1 MMMALYRV
9 KDWNTH
15 FENNRTRELKR
26 LDWVPVPNKMDGRGY
41 TALVDHPNGA
51 AHLGG
56 WIAILEI
63 ASRQKVRGEIP
74 QDGAGLS
81 QCLARISRLPAILFE
96 ELIPRLES
104 MGWVEGAEIPQLGAT
119 IPQDGAASR
128 ARIPFP
134 SVQFSSLPSDFEER
148 FSAAWDRHKKHRGEV
163 TRQMVAQRLLDVDW
177 DAWDAR
183 HVPFCEFWDRAGWT
197 VCTLGMLQWYENGMP
212 LPPPEAIDRK
222 PAKSKTTSS
231 LDEYFKSGDNA
242 Q

>member
-1 MMMALYRV
+1 MALYRV
-9 KDWNTH
+9 SRWNEF

-41 TALVDHPNGA
+41 TALVEHPNGA

-81 QCLARISRLPAILFE
+81 QCLARLSRLPAGLFD

-104 MGWVEGAEIPQLGAT
+104 MGWVESAT
-119 IPQDGAASR
+119 IPQDGAGLSQEGAASR

-134 SVQFSSLPSDFEER
+134 SIPFSSVQAVEVDFNLR
-148 FSAAWDRHKKHRGEV
+148 FSAAWDRHKKHRGGV

-177 DAWDAR
+177 TAWDAR
-183 HVPFCEFWDRAGWT
+183 HLPFCEFWDRAGWT
-197 VCTLGMLQWYENGMP
+197 MCTLGMLEWWENGMP
-212 LPPPEAIDRK
+212 HPPPEPVVAKK
-222 PAKSKTTSS
+222 PASKSKSD
-231 LDEYFKSGDNA
+231 LEEFLREA
-242 Q
+242 R

>member
-1 MMMALYRV
+1 MALYRV
-9 KDWNTH
+9 SRWNEF

-41 TALVDHPNGA
+41 TALVEHPNGA

-81 QCLARISRLPAILFE
+81 QE
-96 ELIPRLES
+96 
-104 MGWVEGAEIPQLGAT
+104 
-119 IPQDGAASR
+119 GAASR

-134 SVQFSSLPSDFEER
+134 SIPFSSVQAVEVDFNLR
-148 FSAAWDRHKKHRGEV
+148 FSAAWDRHKKHRGGV

-177 DAWDAR
+177 TAWDAR
-183 HVPFCEFWDRAGWT
+183 HLPFCEFWDRAGWT
-197 VCTLGMLQWYENGMP
+197 MCTLGMLEWWENGMP
-212 LPPPEAIDRK
+212 HPPPEPVVAKK
-222 PAKSKTTSS
+222 PASKSKSD
-231 LDEYFKSGDNA
+231 LEEFLREA
-242 Q
+242 R